1 MSLIK
6 HHLLNTI
13 SRKIFFN
20 NWWCNWSSVY
30 CPWH

>member
-13 SRKIFFN
+13 SRKIFN